1 MRYDNDVRRMTGI
14 VRGILLFGPLLGLLL
29 WAVLPAHATQLRGT
43 NAEGFDAGGEEPVG
57 ESREDQAVNA
67 YLRSCLGG
75 VKQNKSCETLRL
87 EAVPMIKEDVL
98 TLGSSAN
105 PAHLHVLADIL
116 QSDEAELRAA
126 AADAIG
132 MIGPTP
138 AETTALTVAFN
149 DRVPDVRRSAY
160 MALEQSR
167 DPAAKS
173 IVDRGMMALVRSG
186 SATDMETFEMALA
199 HFKRRQD
206 ESRHLKEQ
214 YNYVV
219 DPAYL
224 KELEKKASDN
234 GEHALAREEKVFS
247 ATITPKIAAA
257 EKPSMSALE
266 LAGQWFSFFE
276 DAKRKQVAERS
287 EKRGDFLAL
296 DEQEPQALH
305 AAILYYELAK
315 NPQKIEKT
323 KGKANKLGDAYTKKD
338 EVKKAIAYY
347 EVAENNAKMEELS
360 SLQESRL
367 KKQLKEMEKDETQQK
382 QFKKEQEDL
391 EKELGF

>member
-149 DRVPDVRRSAY
+149 DRVPDVRRSAQL
-160 MALEQSR
+160 ALEQSR
-167 DPAAKS
+167 DPAAKT
-173 IVDRGMMALVRSG
+173 IVDRGMIALARGG
-186 SATDMETFEMALA
+186 SLEDTETFQEVVV
-199 HFKRRQD
+199 HFTQRK
-206 ESRHLKEQ
+206 ENGTYLKEEF
-214 YNYVV
+214 NYVL

-224 KELEKKASDN
+224 TELKKRASDN
-234 GEHALAREEKVFS
+234 GDQVLAREETVFS
-247 ATITPKIAAA
+247 PTINSKIVVA
-257 EKPSMSALE
+257 EKPSRTQLE
-266 LAGQWFSFFE
+266 LARRWFVLFE
-276 DAKRKQVAERS
+276 DAKGKQVVERS

-305 AAILYYELAK
+305 AAILYYELAE

-323 KGKANKLGDAYTKKD
+323 KGKAGKLGDAYAKKD
-338 EVKKAIAYY
+338 DLKKAIAYY
-347 EVAENNAKMEELS
+347 QVAENNAKMDELS
-360 SLQESRL
+360 SLQEARV